1 MPKIKTDLTLVPN
14 LTGLSWSPNG
24 RYIAAGYGRSHK
36 LYVWDTKNV
45 SPRTKNGLHLQT
57 MIFGDKQGHSNTIID
72 VAWSPSGRY
81 IASTSYDK
89 TVIIWQVDG
98 A

>member
-1 MPKIKTDLTLVPN
+1 
-14 LTGLSWSPNG
+14 
-24 RYIAAGYGRSHK
+24 
-36 LYVWDTKNV
+36 
-45 SPRTKNGLHLQT
+45 